1 MPKWSIPEYRCF
13 AFYREQGYWGREEI
27 NLLVHAYHSKFFVFL
42 FLSFLLLSF
51 LFILFYFLSFS
62 MLTSGLCFS
71 LEIPITVIFRIPLLS
86 AQQGVLYR
94 VYHDWYLLFYPLTT
108 FVWCGCPCRPLT
120 SRQWF
125 NHHHLPV
132 LVVPLLST
140 RQRRL
145 FCLFACCDFFYLLW
159 CVCSLSFYSSWHAPG
174 GSNWSLL
181 LLGGML
187 SQQDISPKRVWGRTQ
202 NSFFFF
208 PLPTTRPCPLTH
220 DPPFPILA
228 GYRLVVPGSRVCFT
242 FFTRRSCICRVL
254 EIGLYI
260 LPCTF
265 GFLWRGLFSD
275 LPFFMTCFSW
285 GLGLVGS

>member
-1 MPKWSIPEYRCF
+1 M
-13 AFYREQGYWGREEI
+13 
-27 NLLVHAYHSKFFVFL
+27 VHACHSKFFVFL

-125 NHHHLPV
+125 SHNHLLV
-132 LVVPLLST
+132 LAVPLSSA

-145 FCLFACCDFFYLLW
+145 FYLFACYDFFYPLQ
-159 CVCSLSFYSSWHAPG
+159 CVCPLSLHP
-174 GSNWSLL
+174 
-181 LLGGML
+181 
-187 SQQDISPKRVWGRTQ
+187 
-202 NSFFFF
+202 
-208 PLPTTRPCPLTH
+208 
-220 DPPFPILA
+220 
-228 GYRLVVPGSRVCFT
+228 
-242 FFTRRSCICRVL
+242 
-254 EIGLYI
+254 
-260 LPCTF
+260 
-265 GFLWRGLFSD
+265 
-275 LPFFMTCFSW
+275 
-285 GLGLVGS
+285 